1 MSAFGGTADKTRLP
15 LNRAN
20 KIRHFFQSIFPATP
34 AGKIM
39 GRPVKGERRCPLLA
53 KADLPKAAIDVA
65 IGGKADTAFCAASVL
80 TTQDYVDR
88 ILKGTKVIDLPV
100 QQPTKYELV
109 INLKTAKTLGLTVS
123 PSLTARADQ
132 VIE

>member
-1 MSAFGGTADKTRLP
+1 MTRLL

-20 KIRHFFQSIFPATP
+20 KISHFLQSIFPATR

-65 IGGKADTAFCAASVL
+65 IGGKADTDFCAASVL
-80 TTQDYVDR
+80 TTQGGLQWQQSPISCLQKTRNPRSHMPVRHAYYDR
-88 ILKGTKVIDLPV
+88 GRRSRQLFFTK
-100 QQPTKYELV
+100 
-109 INLKTAKTLGLTVS
+109 A
-123 PSLTARADQ
+123 
-132 VIE
+132 